1 MTDEEEQVGLH
12 DEPERF
18 GGVQRIVGL
27 AWQICSVD
35 VVRTL
40 VVVVGMHS
48 AEMEEMRHLESL
60 AVVMDHEQHLA
71 KVRLVVEAGLTWAAH
86 C

>member
-18 GGVQRIVGL
+18 GGAQKIVGL

-35 VVRTL
+35 VVGTL

-48 AEMEEMRHLESL
+48 AEMEEMRHM
-60 AVVMDHEQHLA
+60 AGVVVGIDHEQHLA